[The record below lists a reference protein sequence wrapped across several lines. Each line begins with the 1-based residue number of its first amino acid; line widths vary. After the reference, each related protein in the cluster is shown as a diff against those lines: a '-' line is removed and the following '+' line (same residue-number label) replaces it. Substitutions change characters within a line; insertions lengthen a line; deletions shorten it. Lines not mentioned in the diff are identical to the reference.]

1 MFWSS
6 ASLFFWFPAS
16 LRIFLATSTPPK
28 LWLTYIAVALAIPFL
43 FEATKTSN
51 IDDWIGG
58 PSYPLYIVHFLVI
71 RLVPA
76 LGVHSSKHIVAI
88 MVLGSLVA
96 AWLLMKY
103 VERPVDLLRH
113 KISAKN
119 PS

>member
-1 MFWSS
+1 M
-6 ASLFFWFPAS
+6 
-16 LRIFLATSTPPK
+16 
-28 LWLTYIAVALAIPFL
+28 

-113 KISAKN
+113 KISAKK
-119 PS
+119 SELVQVLH